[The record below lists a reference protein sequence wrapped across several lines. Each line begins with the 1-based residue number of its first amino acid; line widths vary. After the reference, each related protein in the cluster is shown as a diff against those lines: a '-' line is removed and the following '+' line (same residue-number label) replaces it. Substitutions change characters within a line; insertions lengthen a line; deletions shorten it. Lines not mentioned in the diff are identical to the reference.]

1 MTIKALR
8 RILSAAEEL
17 YRGAGDQKAVASLHE
32 FGSLLAPH
40 DSKTVDAFVKM
51 SSKAGS

>member
-8 RILSAAEEL
+8 MILSEVEDL
-17 YRGAGDQKAVASLHE
+17 YRVAGNQKAVASLHE

-40 DSKTVDAFVKM
+40 DSKSVDAFVKLA
-51 SSKAGS
+51 SKASS